1 MRIVMSRTGCVLRNA
16 NCCPT
21 ERCTYVR
28 TIDDRQ
34 CELCKK
40 RVLSERRVPGEAAGY
55 VIHSVEDPISN
66 PGSCKIGIPLQ
77 KIPLQRLSN
86 IFNSFTIKCHKYG
99 AAFNDKSH
107 GADRRRDYFG

>member
-1 MRIVMSRTGCVLRNA
+1 MRIVMSRTGCVLRNT

-66 PGSCKIGIPLQ
+66 PGSCKNWYSLAEDPSSKAL
-77 KIPLQRLSN
+77 
-86 IFNSFTIKCHKYG
+86 
-99 AAFNDKSH
+99 
-107 GADRRRDYFG
+107 